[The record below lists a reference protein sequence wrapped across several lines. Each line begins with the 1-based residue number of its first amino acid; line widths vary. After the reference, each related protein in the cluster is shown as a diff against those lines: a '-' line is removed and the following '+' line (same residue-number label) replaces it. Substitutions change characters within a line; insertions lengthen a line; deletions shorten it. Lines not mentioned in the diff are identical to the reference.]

1 MNQEMKETRFDFDQW
16 SEDGD
21 IFYRPQDKTEFHR
34 SLQAVVKD
42 HLGLAVVADTD
53 HVLNHYCR

>member
-1 MNQEMKETRFDFDQW
+1 MNQEMKEVPFDFDQW

-34 SLQAVVKD
+34 SLQAVVKE
-42 HLGLAVVADTD
+42 HSRTCSCGG
-53 HVLNHYCR
+53 Y